1 MKATHFAALWDI
13 FLVRGTCRVSRIY
26 GGISDWTNDMESP
39 SVALEPPRAAR
50 RVAPN
55 TGGTAWRLPQE
66 QTCRLRAAVLRIVVF
81 LNIHIFNQLK
91 RLSRHTAAAP
101 RTCTGNRGRHVRL
114 AKAGSGRENGGAAP
128 MFVQIMT
135 FFLIICVV
143 ASFSFFHVNTFP
155 PPPPAHLAACFP
167 GL

>member
-1 MKATHFAALWDI
+1 M
-13 FLVRGTCRVSRIY
+13 SRIY

-39 SVALEPPRAAR
+39 SVALKPPRAAR

-66 QTCRLRAAVLRIVVF
+66 QTCRLHAAVLRIVVF

-101 RTCTGNRGRHVRL
+101 RTCTGNRGRHVKL

-128 MFVQIMT
+128 MFVQIMMG
-135 FFLIICVV
+135 FFYYLHCGQ
-143 ASFSFFHVNTFP
+143 FFIFPCQHIP
-155 PPPPAHLAACFP
+155 PPPTHTFGSLLSRAVSDHLS
-167 GL
+167 